1 MYTPS
6 PTQSIQARQFQQQMP
21 MQQMQ
26 NGLPPQLL
34 QMITDAIAAE
44 TVQKATQ
51 AAQGQ
56 VAQAMGGPQPTVA
69 DSVKEKLRQAGL
81 EAAQQKLA
89 MGSNGHA
96 EMQQKAQGLAAIANQ
111 GQNVPQAQGAPQGP
125 QPIQRMAAGGLA
137 RLPSNLPSSY
147 AGGGI
152 IAFGEQD
159 SRDQLVQQIPSG
171 GGAPAVEEAAGGL
184 VGLLQKMGFSA
195 ETARNV
201 SNTMNAIGG
210 SGAAIAG
217 GAQGAG
223 AISKA
228 VQLANAIEGGG
239 TTAAA
244 YAERQNTLPPP
255 AAVSSVPTAP
265 TAQAAAAPTAPLP
278 DGGKGVVAAAA
289 AANKPPRPV
298 VPVQT
303 QPGLNVQ
310 QLELSPEQQT
320 LTKKMSKRIGEG
332 IDINPE
338 TVSTAAGDRYQ
349 TAVAP
354 GLAEQQGVRSKGL
367 AALQA
372 LQERQVSERPSSTQ
386 RWLELI
392 GKNKYGRGLGD
403 AFAGV
408 SEGMN
413 ASKAGYTT
421 QDIANQKEINV
432 LQQAMA
438 DAKASND
445 IGKYKAAE
453 DALGKAVAER
463 EAYTKDAT
471 QYLGTAENAL
481 ARKQAALT
489 SAAERLQ
496 AAQLHAKTLAAGGT
510 QMDRAEKQAAT
521 ARMVAL
527 MQQTQTELTSLTKE
541 GFAMSPEDTQRRTAL
556 QRELDALKMQVAA
569 SIPGMEQMY
578 KTSAAAPAGTTQKT
592 KSGITYTVAP

>member
-1 MYTPS
+1 MHYTPS
-6 PTQSIQARQFQQQMP
+6 SSESLMANKVQQTP
-21 MQQMQ
+21 MGVTPELKYLFAMQ
-26 NGLPPQLL
+26 
-34 QMITDAIAAE
+34 
-44 TVQKATQ
+44 K
-51 AAQGQ
+51 
-56 VAQAMGGPQPTVA
+56 VA
-69 DSVKEKLRQAGL
+69 DAKKELDIVKNSMQPQNRSTVMSQLQQATDTPTPQDNMPGRQ
-81 EAAQQKLA
+81 
-89 MGSNGHA
+89 
-96 EMQQKAQGLAAIANQ
+96 EMLQKAQGLAAIANQ
-111 GQNVPQAQGAPQGP
+111 GQNVPGMPPQGMPSQGP

-255 AAVSSVPTAP
+255 AAVASVPPAP
-265 TAQAAAAPTAPLP
+265 TAQAAAAPTVPLP
-278 DGGKGVVAAAA
+278 DGGKGVAAD

-349 TAVAP
+349 AAVAP

-445 IGKYKAAE
+445 IGKHKAAE

-521 ARMVAL
+521 QRMVAL
-527 MQQTQTELTSLTKE
+527 MQQIQTELTSLTKE
-541 GFAMSPEDTQRRTAL
+541 GFAMSPEDAQRRTAL
-556 QRELDALKMQVAA
+556 QQQLDALKMQVAA
-569 SIPGMEQMY
+569 SIPGMDKVFASTGVVDPM
-578 KTSAAAPAGTTQKT
+578 AAKLDLAEKELARRAAKGT
-592 KSGITYTVAP
+592 